1 MIYLTKLKSNFILFS
16 IGAFGYGIIE
26 ILWRGFTHPS
36 MLTAGGISFC
46 FFAKIGKKL
55 KNTSLL
61 IKGIAGSVFITGI
74 ELIFGIFLNL
84 ILKKK
89 VWDYSKMPFNFCGQ
103 ICALYSFFWIILSII
118 FIPFANFISKKI
130 N

>member
-1 MIYLTKLKSNFILFS
+1 MICLVRFKTNFILFS

-46 FFAKIGKKL
+46 FFAKLGEKF
-55 KNTSLL
+55 KNTGL
-61 IKGIAGSVFITGI
+61 ILKSIIGSVFITGI
-74 ELIFGIFLNL
+74 ELIFGVIFNI
-84 ILKKK
+84 ILKKN

-103 ICALYSFFWIILSII
+103 ICALYSFFWVMLSII
-118 FIPFANFISKKI
+118 FIPFANFVMKKI
-130 N
+130 K